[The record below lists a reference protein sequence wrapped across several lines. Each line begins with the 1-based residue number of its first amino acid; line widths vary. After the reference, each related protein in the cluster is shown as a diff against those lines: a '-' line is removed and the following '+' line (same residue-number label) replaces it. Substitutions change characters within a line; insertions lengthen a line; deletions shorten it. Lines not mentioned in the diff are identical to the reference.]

1 MHISGCT
8 TEYNGKLIE
17 LVQKEEDIDKLC
29 TLIKGNLMRHM
40 ENAERWRK
48 EMLTAREEAYASEEM
63 QKMKKRL
70 KEMESDYYRGFPISE
85 SESKAISEWKKEHDT
100 KEHRNPNQYHGCSGG
115 GYSYEFYPTA
125 IGTSGVCICGTCRRL
140 ARDAV
145 YKTGKYDAE
154 AYKKY
159 MKDHNGEFE
168 FQELG

>member
-1 MHISGCT
+1 MFTGSFT
-8 TEYNGKLIE
+8 NYNGQILD
-17 LVQKEEDIDKLC
+17 LVNSEKDIDKLC
-29 TLIKGNLMRHM
+29 DLIKSNLMWHIERAESFRKAAM
-40 ENAERWRK
+40 E
-48 EMLTAREEAYASEEM
+48 AREEAYASEEM

-140 ARDAV
+140 ARDAA
-145 YKTGKYDAE
+145 YKTGKYDAK

>member
-1 MHISGCT
+1 MF
-8 TEYNGKLIE
+8 TESFTNYNGQILD
-17 LVQKEEDIDKLC
+17 LVNSEKDIDKLC
-29 TLIKGNLMRHM
+29 DLIKGNLMWHIERAESSRKAAM
-40 ENAERWRK
+40 E
-48 EMLTAREEAYASEEM
+48 AREEAYASEEM

-154 AYKKY
+154 VYKKY